1 MTKPTRTSL
10 SLKLF
15 STKYEWFGRF
25 RDTFFVHKKI
35 IHTMK
40 IDLYY
45 FAVKNGPA
53 QLRVAGVSVDEIFCA
68 ICNI

>member
-1 MTKPTRTSL
+1 MNGLENLET
-10 SLKLF
+10 LF
-15 STKYEWFGRF
+15 LFI
-25 RDTFFVHKKI
+25 KI

-40 IDLYY
+40 IDIYY

-53 QLRVAGVSVDEIFCA
+53 QLGVAGVSVDEIFCA

>member
-1 MTKPTRTSL
+1 MTKPTSINL

-15 STKYEWFGRF
+15 STKYEWFAKF
-25 RDTFFVHKKI
+25 RDTLFGHKKI
-35 IHTMK
+35 FHTTKMN
-40 IDLYY
+40 LY

-53 QLRVAGVSVDEIFCA
+53 QLRVAGVSDDVIFCA